1 MVEPVVVLGGW
12 NELSARLKGQPKV
25 VFAVSAS
32 INSKVFVGGAP
43 CEERGYTYIVD
54 GTMER
59 MCGGMGRR
67 CRRRG

>member
-32 INSKVFVGGAP
+32 INSKVFVGALH
-43 CEERGYTYIVD
+43 VKS
-54 GTMER
+54 
-59 MCGGMGRR
+59 GGIHT
-67 CRRRG
+67 